1 MSRRTVGFVVL
12 LLGSLVLGV
21 FAGDRF
27 FSLFEKTVPPAM
39 LTSFNRSTV
48 KMAFLGYGAITGLAM
63 FLWTLAVTM
72 ISPFFRQS
80 KSNSVRSP
88 RG

>member
-21 FAGDRF
+21 FAGAIGS
-27 FSLFEKTVPPAM
+27 SLSSKKTVPPAM

-48 KMAFLGYGAITGLAM
+48 KMAFLG
-63 FLWTLAVTM
+63 
-72 ISPFFRQS
+72 
-80 KSNSVRSP
+80 
-88 RG
+88 